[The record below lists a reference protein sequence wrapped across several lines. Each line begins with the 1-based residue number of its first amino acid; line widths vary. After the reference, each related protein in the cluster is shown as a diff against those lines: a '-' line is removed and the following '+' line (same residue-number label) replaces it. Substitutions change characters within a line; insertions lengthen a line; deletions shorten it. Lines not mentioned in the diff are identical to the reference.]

1 MKQAGQPPARFR
13 LSAMNAEKL
22 SPGEL
27 LIAEFAYLGQTA
39 FQTNEDRA
47 RATSFYLVTF
57 GSFIAA
63 LVTTQFVLPPEQIPL
78 LDWGFAGLFALLAF
92 LGVSTIV
99 KLARLRQAWFT
110 SVRAMNQV
118 KEYYAAHCD
127 GLAKAFAFNNA
138 SLPRKFQW
146 KSLGGLMMLEV
157 ALVGALTAA
166 LACFFALMALAL
178 SGAWFWLTPLTALLF
193 LTLEIRLYLF
203 LLK

>member
-1 MKQAGQPPARFR
+1 MT
-13 LSAMNAEKL
+13 AEKL
-22 SPGEL
+22 PSGEML
-27 LIAEFAYLGQTA
+27 LAEFHYLGQTA
-39 FQTNEDRA
+39 FQANEDRA
-47 RATSFYLVTF
+47 RAASFYLVTF

-63 LVTTQFVLPPEQIPL
+63 LVTTQFVLPPEQVTL

-127 GLAKAFAFNNA
+127 GLHKAFAFTNA
-138 SLPRKFQW
+138 SLPRGFQW

-157 ALVGALTAA
+157 AFVGALTAA
-166 LACFFALMALAL
+166 LACFFVLMVLA
-178 SGAWFWLTPLTALLF
+178 AANWFWPVTLTALVF
-193 LTLEIRLYLF
+193 LLLEIRLYLF